1 MQDKNN
7 DLRIA
12 KMFNAVEKPI
22 KQLIS
27 SLVGVEEKGLF
38 DDSPTPDPIVL
49 QNKNKNKRF
58 LVIKLASG
66 RTKCK
71 YDLTK
76 HSDEKFIK
84 DILDFY
90 KYSVN
95 QVYGSI
101 VKTID
106 DNDIRTYLSNYILL
120 WDGNGNFNFV
130 LHDETQQNLRLA
142 QQNIGYNLQRIEE
155 INAKKNKSTDEESEL
170 TELKSKF
177 GSLLKELT
185 KYQTISDSEEYLDE
199 VKVKTD
205 ALKTAPNLR
214 LVFTD
219 MSKQSFISHNSSLP
233 MIGNSIFE

>member
-1 MQDKNN
+1 MQDNAN

-12 KMFNAVEKPI
+12 KMFNAVERPI

-38 DDSPTPDPIVL
+38 DDGPTPEPIVL
-49 QNKNKNKRF
+49 QNKNKKNRL

-66 RTKCK
+66 RAKCK

-76 HSDEKFIK
+76 HSGEKFIG

-106 DNDIRTYLSNYILL
+106 NDDIRTYLSNYLL
-120 WDGNGNFNFV
+120 IWDGNGNFNVV
-130 LHDETQQNLRLA
+130 LHDEVQQNLRLA
-142 QQNIGYNLQRIEE
+142 QKNIGNNLQRSEE
-155 INAKKNKSTDEESEL
+155 INVKKTKSSEEESEL
-170 TELKSKF
+170 DKLNSEF
-177 GSLLKELT
+177 GGLVEELT
-185 KYQTISDSEEYLDE
+185 KYQTISESKKYLDE
-199 VKVKTD
+199 VELKTNV
-205 ALKTAPNLR
+205 LKTAPNLR

-219 MSKQSFISHNSSLP
+219 ISKQGFISHNSSLP
-233 MIGNSIFE
+233 TVGNSIFD